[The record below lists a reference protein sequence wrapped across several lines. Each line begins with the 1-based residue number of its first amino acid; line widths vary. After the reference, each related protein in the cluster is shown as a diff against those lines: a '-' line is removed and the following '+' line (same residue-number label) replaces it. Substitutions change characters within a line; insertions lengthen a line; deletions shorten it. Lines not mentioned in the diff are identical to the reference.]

1 MPEPV
6 FSSGKVLAE
15 RDGSCMSA
23 DEAQQVATNFK
34 DLIASYSDSLANQT
48 LTTDF
53 TDTSDSV
60 TTLIDSGC
68 TGPESLGAT
77 TFASRAAFEAGQGS
91 QPAIPFEQ
99 LNLWYNCD
107 NVFLRWRS
115 TMSPEIVTGII
126 ILETT
131 KADESSAQPWLINT
145 VYSEFNSGAWL
156 VDLGVFTPSNCSS
169 SSAKMFRS

>member
-1 MPEPV
+1 
-6 FSSGKVLAE
+6 
-15 RDGSCMSA
+15 
-23 DEAQQVATNFK
+23 
-34 DLIASYSDSLANQT
+34 
-48 LTTDF
+48 
-53 TDTSDSV
+53 
-60 TTLIDSGC
+60 
-68 TGPESLGAT
+68 LGAT
-77 TFASRAAFEAGQGS
+77 TFASRAAFEAGQGA

-131 KADESSAQPWLINT
+131 KADASSAQPWLIDT

-156 VDLGVFTPSNCSS
+156 VDLGVFTPSNCSTGARRCSGRERFGDGDGGMPNLCSAPLRGTQLPLILLFDRRFWDAWKDVDRLGWALAWMLGGGS
-169 SSAKMFRS
+169 SIW